1 MRADAETIM
10 SMMRAERL
18 NAGQSRARLG
28 KHGTCCALSAP
39 GGTSPSP
46 EPAQGT
52 DHRHTSIDER
62 LEEATDRRAA
72 AHWEG
77 EAIAGAHGRSAAI
90 TPEGANHLADTP
102 STSHLTAP
110 PRAQTNALR
119 HPDYLTPR
127 EAFEHLLI
135 ASIL

>member
-1 MRADAETIM
+1 VSSPT
-10 SMMRAERL
+10 
-18 NAGQSRARLG
+18 
-28 KHGTCCALSAP
+28 P
-39 GGTSPSP
+39 G
-46 EPAQGT
+46 PAQGP
-52 DHRHTSIDER
+52 DHRYTSIDER

-77 EAIAGAHGRSAAI
+77 GAIAGARGRSAAI
-90 TPEGANHLADTP
+90 TPEGANHPADTP
-102 STSHLTAP
+102 STSHLTAITQEHT
-110 PRAQTNALR
+110 RAQTNALR